1 MAVLFIIYIPEV
13 FTHHGTT
20 AGVFYMFFGVIPLIA
35 VWTGFY
41 GALVVNMAH
50 IASTGL
56 LVDKHIVNGVIR
68 KMKTAKTVKLILMLT
83 KLTSFVPDNDKEIP
97 YDPKDPHIVAQSA
110 EMSEMFDHFDA
121 DNDGVIHVD
130 DLDGVLT
137 AMGVNLDPHQK
148 AQMLIALDKDGDG
161 DVTKEEFVHWQLCHR
176 STDDVED
183 LKTTAKK
190 LFSMFDADG
199 GGTVSVEEFKSEL
212 DKLDAGLSIDEVVA
226 LVREFDTDG
235 DGEISLEEFEKVI
248 ESAYE

>member
-1 MAVLFIIYIPEV
+1 
-13 FTHHGTT
+13 
-20 AGVFYMFFGVIPLIA
+20 MFFGVIPLIA

-56 LVDKHIVNGVIR
+56 LVDRHIVNGVIR
-68 KMKTAKTVKLILMLT
+68 KMKTAKTIKLILMLT
-83 KLTSFVPDNDKEIP
+83 KLTSFVPGIEKEIP
-97 YDPKDPHIVAQSA
+97 YDPKDPHIISQSA
-110 EMSEMFDHFDA
+110 EMSETFDHFDS

-137 AMGVNLDPHQK
+137 AMGINLDPHQK
-148 AQMLIALDKDGDG
+148 AQMLVTLDKDGDG

-176 STDDVED
+176 TSDEAAD
-183 LKTTAKK
+183 LKDTAKK
-190 LFSMFDADG
+190 LFNMFDADG
-199 GGTVSVEEFKSEL
+199 GGTVSVEEFKTEL

-226 LVREFDTDG
+226 PVREFDTDG